1 MDFVNATSPR
11 PDSPPALKRE
21 LRLGDLVLLNVAAV
35 ASSRWV
41 ASAAHTGPGSISLW
55 ILAILTFFIPSA
67 LVVAS
72 LSRRFPEEGGLYIWT
87 KRAFGDWHGFL
98 CAWLYFISNLLFVPS
113 LTLAAVAM
121 SGYVWSA
128 DPGHLAQDRAYTLS
142 VTLVLLWGA
151 FLSHLFGLKIGKW
164 TGNAGGLATYGSG
177 AVLAATAVWL
187 LWHGSRS
194 ATRFNIVPAPSWDTL
209 NTWSQIAFALVGLEL
224 GAILGGEIV
233 DPRRNVPRAAWISAA
248 ACAVFYIAG
257 TAAILVLLPATQ
269 VSQVTGL
276 VQAGQSA
283 GTLLGFP
290 AFTRLFALLI
300 VTGIFG
306 SLGSWIGGNTRLP
319 FVIGLDHY
327 LPGVFAKLHPRW
339 RTPYVSILT
348 QAVAATAL
356 LLATQAG
363 ETVTAAYQILV
374 DMTVITTFLPYLYIF
389 AVGWKFGQP
398 VAAGLGLAI
407 SVAAILLALVPPPE
421 VVSWPLFEGKVVGG
435 CIVLA
440 WLGRMVFVRHR
451 ARA

>member
-1 MDFVNATSPR
+1 MPDQSPV
-11 PDSPPALKRE
+11 LKRE
-21 LRLGDLVLLNVAAV
+21 LGLWDLVFLNIAAV
-35 ASSRWV
+35 ASVRWV
-41 ASAAHTGPGSISLW
+41 AAAAHSGPGSISLW

-72 LSRRFPEEGGLYIWT
+72 LARRFPEEGGLYIWT
-87 KRAFGDWHGFL
+87 KRAFGDWHAFL

-113 LTLAAVAM
+113 LALAAVAM
-121 SGYVWSA
+121 SGYIWSP
-128 DPGHLAQDRAYTLS
+128 DPSRLAQDRTYTLT

-164 TGNAGGLATYGSG
+164 TGNAGGLATYTSA
-177 AVLAATAVWL
+177 AVLVITAGWLLLHGTPAAT
-187 LWHGSRS
+187 H
-194 ATRFNIVPAPSWDTL
+194 FNILPAPTWDSL

-224 GAILGGEIV
+224 GSILGGEII

-257 TAAILVLLPATQ
+257 TAAILVLLPPSQ

-283 GTLLGFP
+283 GALLGFP
-290 AFTRLFALLI
+290 AFPRLFALLI
-300 VTGIFG
+300 VVGIFG
-306 SLGSWIGGNTRLP
+306 SLGSWIAGNTRLP

-339 RTPYVSILT
+339 RTPHISILS
-348 QAVAATAL
+348 QAVAATLL

-374 DMTVITTFLPYLYIF
+374 DMTVITTLLPYVYIF

-398 VAAGLGLAI
+398 IVAGFGMAI
-407 SVAAILLALVPPPE
+407 SVAAILLSIVPPPE
-421 VVSWPLFEGKVVGG
+421 VVSWRLFETKVILG
-435 CIVLA
+435 CVLLT
-440 WLGRMVFVRHR
+440 WLGRIVFVRNR

>member
-1 MDFVNATSPR
+1 MVEEAPV
-11 PDSPPALKRE
+11 LKRE
-21 LRLGDLVLLNVAAV
+21 LRLWDLVFLNIAAV
-35 ASSRWV
+35 ASVRWV
-41 ASAAHTGPGSISLW
+41 AAAAHTGPGSISLW

-72 LSRRFPEEGGLYIWT
+72 LSRRFPEEGGVYVWT

-113 LTLAAVAM
+113 LALAAVAM

-128 DPGHLAQDRAYTLS
+128 DPSRLAQDRTYTLT
-142 VTLVLLWGA
+142 VTLMLLWGA

-164 TGNAGGLATYGSG
+164 TGNVGGLATYTS
-177 AVLAATAVWL
+177 AAALVLAAAWL
-187 LWHGSRS
+187 LLHGRPS
-194 ATRFNIVPAPSWDTL
+194 ATHFNIVPAPSWDSL
-209 NTWSQIAFALVGLEL
+209 NTWSQIAFAFVGLEL
-224 GAILGGEIV
+224 GAILGGEII

-257 TAAILVLLPATQ
+257 TAAILVLLPQAQ
-269 VSQVTGL
+269 ISQVTGL

-283 GTLLGFP
+283 GALLRFP

-300 VTGIFG
+300 VVGIFG
-306 SLGSWIGGNTRLP
+306 ALGSWIAGNTRLP

-327 LPGVFAKLHPRW
+327 LPGAFAKLHPRW
-339 RTPYVSILT
+339 RTPHISILT
-348 QAVAATAL
+348 QALAGTLL

-389 AVGWKFGQP
+389 AAGWKFGQP
-398 VAAGLGLAI
+398 VASGLGFAI
-407 SVAAILLALVPPPE
+407 SVAAILLSIVPPPE
-421 VVSWPLFEGKVVGG
+421 VVSWPIFEAKVVGG
-435 CIVLA
+435 CILLA
-440 WLGRMVFVRHR
+440 WLGRLIFVRNTR
-451 ARA
+451 LRLQARA